1 MPVLRSHGATDVGR
15 KRQLNEDA
23 FLCDDEI
30 GLYVVCD
37 GMGGHA
43 AGEVASSEAVDV
55 IYSYIKREVRVVMD
69 AAWSPHDLDKVLAAR
84 RVHEQAIKAATYHLK
99 ALAEAEGLR
108 QSMGTTTSVLQIA
121 GPLALVAWVGDSR
134 IYRVRNGVAEQLTED
149 HSVVAQQLKAG
160 VLTPE
165 QAAASAH
172 KNLITRAVGSHDYVQ
187 VDTASFDACTGDTYL
202 VCTDGLHGY
211 LAPAEV
217 PMLLVAPVQICAER
231 LTALANARG
240 GKDNI
245 TAVVVRIEP

>member
-1 MPVLRSHGATDVGR
+1 MPSIRSHGETDVGK

-23 FLCDDEI
+23 FLSDDEL
-30 GLYVVCD
+30 GLYIVCD

-43 AGEVASSEAVDV
+43 AGEVASAEAVDV
-55 IYSYIKREVRVVMD
+55 IYSYIKREVRVMMD
-69 AAWSPHDLDKVLAAR
+69 AAWAPQDQNKVLAAR

-108 QSMGTTTSVLQIA
+108 QSMGTTTSVLQIM

-134 IYRVRNGVAEQLTED
+134 IYRARNGRAEQLTED
-149 HSVVAQQLKAG
+149 HSLVAQQVKAG
-160 VLTPE
+160 ILTE
-165 QAAASAH
+165 EEAARSAY
-172 KNLITRAVGSHDYVQ
+172 KNLVTRAVGSHDYVQ
-187 VDTASFDACTGDTYL
+187 VDTASFDAAVGDTYL

-211 LAPAEV
+211 LAPDEV
-217 PMLLVAPVQICAER
+217 PMLLVAPVNTCAQR
-231 LTALANARG
+231 LVALANARG